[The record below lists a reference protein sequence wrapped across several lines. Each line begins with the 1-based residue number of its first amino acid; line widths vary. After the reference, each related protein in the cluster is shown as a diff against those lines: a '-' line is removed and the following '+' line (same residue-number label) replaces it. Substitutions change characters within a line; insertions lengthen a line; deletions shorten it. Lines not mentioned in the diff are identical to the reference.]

1 MSNTQSKTKKLYT
14 AQQVRQLDQML
25 ALARGVPT
33 WQLMQDAGAVAA
45 KVLKA
50 NWPEAKRIIIMAG
63 SGNNAGDGWV
73 LASLLQADCFDVF
86 VIALKTP
93 DQLQGDAAK
102 AAQMAQQAGCVWYQ
116 WGENDQRLL
125 ESLDNADV
133 IVDALLGT
141 GIKGELRNGYPAAIT
156 AINRSPG
163 PVLALD
169 VPSGLH
175 ADTGVTGDACVHSDI
190 TITFVA
196 YKRGQMTLDG
206 PDYCG
211 HLVLADLG
219 LSEYPDLF
227 EQTLPGAQVTLL
239 DHQQVLSNRL
249 ARRGNSHKKTYG
261 HVVVIAGNVGMAGA
275 GLLAARAALRSGAGL
290 VTLVTHRQHAASL
303 HSTNPELMIIGVD
316 EAGALADTLF
326 ESADSVVI
334 GPGLGQ
340 GQWSQQCWQ
349 ALEQFLSQH
358 KASLPVVVDADGLFY
373 LSKHA
378 LKNCTL
384 VLTPHPGE
392 AAKLLQISNQ
402 QVQQDRFANADQL
415 AQHYQAIVVLKG
427 NGSIV
432 ASTDQLALSAYGNPG
447 MATAGMGD
455 VLAGVCGSMLAQQS
469 PELFGGPFERTC
481 CAVVAHGLA
490 GDLAAGKSQSSLIA
504 GDVIDELGKI
514 LP

>member
-1 MSNTQSKTKKLYT
+1 MSHTQSKTKKLYT
-14 AQQVRQLDQML
+14 AEQVRQLDQLL

-33 WQLMQDAGAVAA
+33 WQLMQDAGTAAA

-73 LASLLQADCFDVF
+73 LASLLHADGFDVF
-86 VIALKTP
+86 VIALKAP
-93 DQLQGDAAK
+93 DQLQGDAAR

-116 WGENDQRLL
+116 WGEGDQRLL
-125 ESLDNADV
+125 ENLNNADV

-141 GIKGELRNGYPAAIT
+141 GIKGQLREGYLAAIT
-156 AINRSPG
+156 AINHSQR

-169 VPSGLH
+169 IPSGLY
-175 ADTGVTGDACVHSDI
+175 ADTGVIADICVDSDI

-227 EQTLPGAQVTLL
+227 EQPLPGSQVTLL
-239 DHQQVLSNRL
+239 NRQQVLASWP
-249 ARRGNSHKKTYG
+249 ARRSNSHKKTYG

-275 GLLAARAALRSGAGL
+275 GLLAARAALKSGAGL

-303 HSTNPELMIIGVD
+303 HSANPELMIIGIDQAESV
-316 EAGALADTLF
+316 ADALF

-340 GQWSQQCWQ
+340 GRWSEWCWQ
-349 ALEQFLSQH
+349 MLEQFLSQR
-358 KASLPVVVDADGLFY
+358 KTSLPVVVDADGLFY
-373 LSKHA
+373 LSKHP
-378 LKNCTL
+378 LKNGKR

-392 AAKLLQISNQ
+392 AGQLLAVSNQ
-402 QVQQDRFANADQL
+402 QIQQDRFASADQL
-415 AQHYQAIVVLKG
+415 AQRYQAIVVLKG
-427 NGSIV
+427 NGSVI
-432 ASTDQLALSAYGNPG
+432 ASPDQSLALSAYGNPG

-455 VLAGVCGSMLAQQS
+455 VLAGICGSALAQQS
-469 PELFGGPFERTC
+469 FEAFEQVC
-481 CAVVAHGLA
+481 HAVMLHGLA
-490 GDLAAGKSQSSLIA
+490 GNAAAGNSQASLIA
-504 GDVIDELGKI
+504 GDVINALGKI